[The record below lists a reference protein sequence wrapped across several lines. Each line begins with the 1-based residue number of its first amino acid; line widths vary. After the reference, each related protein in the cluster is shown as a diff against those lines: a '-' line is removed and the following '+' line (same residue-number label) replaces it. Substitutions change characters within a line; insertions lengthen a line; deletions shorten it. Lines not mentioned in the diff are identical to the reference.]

1 MAPPHRGFRIKSHT
15 PSGFHVGI
23 AQAEAHESGARFS
36 VVFSPETLTLP
47 SP

>member
-1 MAPPHRGFRIKSHT
+1 VIIPCVCF
-15 PSGFHVGI
+15 V